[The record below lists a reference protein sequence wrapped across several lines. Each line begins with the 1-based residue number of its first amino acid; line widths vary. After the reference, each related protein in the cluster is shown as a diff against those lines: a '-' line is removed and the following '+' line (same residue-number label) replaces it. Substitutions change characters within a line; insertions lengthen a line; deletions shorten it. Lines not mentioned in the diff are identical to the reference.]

1 VVFKKGR
8 YSNLEIKESS
18 YNFKHISC
26 TVASTEH
33 IEHIEIVLELQKN
46 SKTLLCFYDTDL
58 TKSNSW
64 KGLQCIIRVKK
75 KPIRNKN

>member
-1 VVFKKGR
+1 MHGSKYR
-8 YSNLEIKESS
+8 
-18 YNFKHISC
+18 
-26 TVASTEH
+26 T
-33 IEHIEIVLELQKN
+33 HIEIVLELQKN

>member
-1 VVFKKGR
+1 MHGSKYR
-8 YSNLEIKESS
+8 T
-18 YNFKHISC
+18 HR
-26 TVASTEH
+26 T
-33 IEHIEIVLELQKN
+33 HIEIVLELQKN